1 MLEFSPLLHW
11 WFWTNWKKL
20 TKRIQGGEWNKA
32 LFWNYDIYS
41 FGGLAMNKKDRDKV
55 KLREVV
61 HRQLRY
67 WLFNILNLSSDLKLH
82 IFNTG
87 PWWHRQQASTG
98 EGSNKRSH
106 ECCLSL
112 CSNLQSNAKFE
123 PKIWHFLHFIARDP
137 VSYIMIW
144 TFTDSQEM
152 GFVSYPVIFF
162 SLPKVMCTCSW
173 WLLVNTSC
181 KILLFGQY

>member
-1 MLEFSPLLHW
+1 
-11 WFWTNWKKL
+11 
-20 TKRIQGGEWNKA
+20 
-32 LFWNYDIYS
+32 
-41 FGGLAMNKKDRDKV
+41 MNKKDRDKV

-67 WLFNILNLSSDLKLH
+67 WSFNILKLSSDLKPH
-82 IFNTG
+82 ILNTG

-123 PKIWHFLHFIARDP
+123 PKIWHFLHFIAWDP

-152 GFVSYPVIFF
+152 GLWVILWYF
-162 SLPKVMCTCSW
+162 SVFPKLCVLAVDGC
-173 WLLVNTSC
+173 WLHKLQNTSLWP
-181 KILLFGQY
+181 ILAIHNLLYTITSRTQALTIRLGLWKTHS